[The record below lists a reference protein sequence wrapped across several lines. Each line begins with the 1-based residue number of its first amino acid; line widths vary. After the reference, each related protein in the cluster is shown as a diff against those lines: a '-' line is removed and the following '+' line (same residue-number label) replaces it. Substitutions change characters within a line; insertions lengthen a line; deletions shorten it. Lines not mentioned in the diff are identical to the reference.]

1 MTRTAGKLR
10 YMPTPRLLDDSK
22 NIVGESPLWHPEE
35 GSLYWTDVNGFRI
48 HRHILKSGE
57 KKCWSFAEP
66 VCALSLTTAPDRILV
81 ALGSRLLLWRP
92 LTDERTDFASPRSEE
107 RRVGK
112 QGNSGSAREQ

>member
-92 LTDERTDFASPRSEE
+92 STDERTDFEIGRASCRE
-107 RRVGK
+107 RVY
-112 QGNSGSAREQ
+112 N

>member
-10 YMPTPRLLDDSK
+10 YMPTPSLLDDSK

-57 KKCWSFAEP
+57 KQCWSNWAGYRGLGKLGIT
-66 VCALSLTTAPDRILV
+66 LSCNAR
-81 ALGSRLLLWRP
+81 RQ
-92 LTDERTDFASPRSEE
+92 
-107 RRVGK
+107 RVGLGHRLWHH
-112 QGNSGSAREQ
+112 QHSGVEPGT

>member
-1 MTRTAGKLR
+1 ILCGRMTRTAGKLR

-66 VCALSLTTAPDRILV
+66 VCALSLTTAPDRI
-81 ALGSRLLLWRP
+81 
-92 LTDERTDFASPRSEE
+92 RSEE

-112 QGNSGSAREQ
+112 ECRSRWWT